1 MNNDREKLLGTKN
14 KIQHLA
20 IPTPYFGCSR
30 GKKTM
35 IKESYDLDILL

>member
-1 MNNDREKLLGTKN
+1 MNDDREKLLGIINKN
-14 KIQHLA
+14 QHLA
-20 IPTPYFGCSR
+20 IPTPYFGGSR